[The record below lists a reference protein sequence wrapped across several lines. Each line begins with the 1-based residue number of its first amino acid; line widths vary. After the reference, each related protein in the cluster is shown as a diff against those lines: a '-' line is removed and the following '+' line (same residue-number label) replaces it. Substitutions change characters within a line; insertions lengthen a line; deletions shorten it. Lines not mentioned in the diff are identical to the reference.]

1 MILKLSCLLPSL
13 HMEKERKAAE
23 RRDLPVYILPKQ
35 DPVLQ
40 QYMVLTVNIVT
51 MTGKERPEVMLPDR

>member
-1 MILKLSCLLPSL
+1 
-13 HMEKERKAAE
+13 MEKERKAAE